1 MEYAFS
7 VLCIIHRTFFSLSR
21 GDLTSSWFCRTC
33 WSHLTVHNGLLSDVT
48 LASPCRILPPYYR
61 QSLSSVQISKVFSW
75 CQVWPFSSV
84 LFWPACLS
92 LNSLQQSRVG
102 ALMYIFPIGVLQA
115 WNCLQAESVAWQG
128 SPHPLP
134 LLLVCLFT
142 ETENTCFLH
151 FIWLLTCLPR
161 ECLCFWIIFLHG
173 WRKKF

>member
-1 MEYAFS
+1 MHFLSCVSYIELSSVCPEVTWPVPGFAGPAGVILQLIMAFS
-7 VLCIIHRTFFSLSR
+7 LMLLLLLHVGFSL
-21 GDLTSSWFCRTC
+21 LTTD
-33 WSHLTVHNGLLSDVT
+33 SHSVL
-48 LASPCRILPPYYR
+48 
-61 QSLSSVQISKVFSW
+61 VQISKVFSW

-142 ETENTCFLH
+142 ETENTCFLY
-151 FIWLLTCLPR
+151 FIWLLACLPR